1 MSDKPLAARILLID
15 DDPSIQRAFRR
26 ALQDRGHGVVVASS
40 TNEAVAALNRSPFDL
55 CLLDLCLGG
64 ESGIELLPRIRELA
78 PWLRVVVVTASSDV
92 QTAISAI
99 RAGAADFLSKPCSP
113 DELMHTVGQQI
124 EAIRMQ
130 HRIDQL
136 ERDREA
142 ANGHEYTSLSPAYR
156 ATLEVAHRVAQ
167 TDATLLILGENGTG
181 KTQLARA
188 IHRWSQRSQAM
199 FATVSCPSL
208 SAELLASELFGHAA
222 GAKRRAGRS

>member
-124 EAIRMQ
+124 EAIRIGKRPDFDKAEEAQ
-130 HRIDQL
+130 IYDFV
-136 ERDREA
+136 REMLD
-142 ANGHEYTSLSPAYR
+142 NK
-156 ATLEVAHRVAQ
+156 RVC
-167 TDATLLILGENGTG
+167 DATYAATRTLVGEQGLVDLVTLMGYYTMISFTLNC
-181 KTQLARA
+181 
-188 IHRWSQRSQAM
+188 
-199 FATVSCPSL
+199 FAVPVPEGQTAPFNEPTSN
-208 SAELLASELFGHAA
+208 
-222 GAKRRAGRS
+222 